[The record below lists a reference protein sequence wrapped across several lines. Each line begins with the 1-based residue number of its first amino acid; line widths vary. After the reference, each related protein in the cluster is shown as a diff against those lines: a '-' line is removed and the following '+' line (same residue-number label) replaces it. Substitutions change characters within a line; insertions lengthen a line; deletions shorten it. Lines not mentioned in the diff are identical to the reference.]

1 MGKRLSP
8 VHSYTD
14 RQTERK
20 VICSLWWKQ
29 TSIHERKS
37 ERGHIWW
44 PCVFPSVL
52 ICLFIFVFSN
62 ERRVNLMTQFF
73 SVTQS
78 CPALCD
84 PMDCSMSGFPVHH
97 QGFPDSSVGKTYLKI
112 GLRSFLFVFSSAHLL
127 SLGTLLSLKLCSRP
141 PSIIMRLA
149 FPGLRW
155 RSCMMHQ
162 LHLWVPRMVVA

>member
-1 MGKRLSP
+1 MVKANIHSWEKIGKRSHLMA
-8 VHSYTD
+8 
-14 RQTERK
+14 
-20 VICSLWWKQ
+20 
-29 TSIHERKS
+29 
-37 ERGHIWW
+37 
-44 PCVFPSVL
+44 CVYFPQFWYAF
-52 ICLFIFVFSN
+52 LFFVFSN
-62 ERRVNLMTQFF
+62 EWRVNLMIQFF

-97 QGFPDSSVGKTYLKI
+97 QGFPDSSVGKAYLKI

-141 PSIIMRLA
+141 PSIIIRLA

-155 RSCMMHQ
+155 RSRMMHQ
-162 LHLWVPRMVVA
+162 LHLWMPRMVAAEAFRKSINL